1 LDVSPES
8 QEYIQAIN
16 TWVQGVKLQH
26 TLQKSDMAFAK
37 HLPEILRNKN
47 MIVIREIQ
55 PNPLAD
61 NEEQKNIFPESM
73 ANAHRIFPADQHHT
87 IPVIKAA
94 LEHVRDSRECS
105 ITFKHFTQIEAK
117 SVATTNQ
124 SYIRGCWITFT

>member
-1 LDVSPES
+1 MLCDTLQEGGIFIGEEFSGDEVDVSPES

-61 NEEQKNIFPESM
+61 NEEQKISFLSLWQMLTGFSLRINIIQF
-73 ANAHRIFPADQHHT
+73 
-87 IPVIKAA
+87 
-94 LEHVRDSRECS
+94 L
-105 ITFKHFTQIEAK
+105 
-117 SVATTNQ
+117 
-124 SYIRGCWITFT
+124 